1 MKKPIL
7 LTALGAAACAAPAAA
22 REQPNI
28 LVILADDMGYS
39 DIGCYGGLIRTPNLD
54 SLAAHGLRYTQ
65 FYNTAR
71 SCPSRA
77 SLLTGLHPHQTGI
90 GHMAKKQH
98 GEEGYR
104 GDLNDRCVTI
114 AEVLRTTG
122 YATYAVGKW
131 HVTNQLSPS
140 GAKDNWPLQRGFD
153 HFYGTIMGGGSYY
166 DPATLCRGN
175 DYITP
180 ENDPAYR
187 PETFYYTDAIA
198 DNALQFLA
206 THHDR
211 QAGKPFF
218 MYMAF
223 TAAHWPMQV
232 PEEEAASYHGVF
244 DKGWDELRREKYHR
258 MRQSGLLDPSWALS
272 TDETVVPW
280 RTVQNKDF
288 EIRCMEVYAGIVSRM
303 DRNIGRVVE
312 WLRRQG
318 MLDNTIILFLQDNG
332 GCAEGM
338 ERQRPPFKVR
348 VPQGE
353 TLAPMAP
360 DELQTLLIPFKT
372 RDGRPMR
379 RGQVEAGGADTYVA
393 YGKGWAH
400 LSDTPFR
407 EYKHWVHEGGIATPL
422 IVHWPA
428 GITARGEL
436 RKTPGQL
443 PDIMATCVDLAGA
456 HYPESYGD
464 KAITPCEGTS
474 LAGSFEDDTMPE
486 RDLFW
491 EHEGNRAVRSG
502 RWKLVYKASK
512 GRKQD
517 IPLSAWELYDLK
529 TDRTECRDIAAER
542 PRLVLELARK
552 WEAFAERCQVK
563 PWPTTS
569 KTPAKKQTLKISEHE

>member
-39 DIGCYGGLIRTPNLD
+39 DIGCYGGLIHTPNLD

-114 AEVLRTTG
+114 AEVLRTAG

-379 RGQVEAGGADTYVA
+379 RGQVEAGGVDTYVA

-443 PDIMATCVDLAGA
+443 PDIMATCVDLARKLQGQSDNALRRHESRRIVRGRYDAGTGSVLGTRGKPGRQIGPLETGLQGIEGSQTGHSAFGMGA
-456 HYPESYGD
+456 LRPESRSDRMSGHRSR
-464 KAITPCEGTS
+464 TSPTGSGTRPQM
-474 LAGSFEDDTMPE
+474 GSIRRALSSETVAD
-486 RDLFW
+486 
-491 EHEGNRAVRSG
+491 HE
-502 RWKLVYKASK
+502 
-512 GRKQD
+512 
-517 IPLSAWELYDLK
+517 
-529 TDRTECRDIAAER
+529 
-542 PRLVLELARK
+542 
-552 WEAFAERCQVK
+552 
-563 PWPTTS
+563 
-569 KTPAKKQTLKISEHE
+569 